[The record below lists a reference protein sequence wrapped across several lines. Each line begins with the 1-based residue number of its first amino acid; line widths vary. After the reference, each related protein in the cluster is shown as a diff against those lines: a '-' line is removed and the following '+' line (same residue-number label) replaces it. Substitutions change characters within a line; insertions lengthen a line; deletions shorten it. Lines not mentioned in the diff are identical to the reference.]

1 MLLRLAI
8 RDFAIVDRLELEFRA
23 GFTALTGE
31 TGAGKSIMIDALA
44 LALGERTDATV
55 VRSGGERADI
65 TAEFAIEDN
74 VALIAWLREQ
84 DLEGD
89 PGQLVLRRIVERG
102 GRSRGLVNGHAA
114 TLAQLRE
121 AGEAL
126 VDIHGQ
132 HAHQSLLRADAQ
144 RQIVD
149 AQGGLSALAAEVA
162 EAHRAWRRFLQAR
175 MQHEKN
181 AQVLV
186 AEREQL
192 LWQVEELSRIAPVPG
207 EWEAVQAEQS
217 RLAHAASLI
226 EGANAA
232 VDTLSESENA
242 ASVVLSAAASRLR
255 GLVGF
260 DAALEE
266 MIALLEGAESQIS
279 EAVSR
284 LRQYAERVDLDPRRL
299 KDLDARVDA
308 LHGAGRKFR
317 VRPESLPDAL
327 ATATARLA
335 VIDQATDL
343 AAVEREE
350 EEARR
355 RYRDLS
361 RALTAGRL
369 KAATK
374 LAKEVTA
381 AMKELAMPG
390 ARFDIALRPLP
401 DGSAGGD
408 EQVEFLVAANPGS
421 PTQPLARVASGG
433 ELSRISLSIQVICS
447 KAAAVGTL
455 IFDEVDSG
463 IGGGVAEIV
472 GQKLR
477 ALGERRQVLCVTHL
491 GQVAAQATEQWSVSK
506 QSGDGQVKS
515 VVEVLDRKS
524 RIEEIARMIGGLEIT
539 AATRRHATELLKVR

>member
-31 TGAGKSIMIDALA
+31 TGAGKSILIDALA
-44 LALGERTDATV
+44 LALGERADAAV
-55 VRSGGERADI
+55 VRPGCQRADVA
-65 TAEFAIEDN
+65 AEFAIEEN
-74 VALIAWLREQ
+74 AALQAWLREQ

-132 HAHQSLLRADAQ
+132 HAHQSLLRAGAQ
-144 RQIVD
+144 RQILD
-149 AQGGLSALAAEVA
+149 AQGGLSDLAGDVA
-162 EAHRAWRRFLQAR
+162 EAYRGWRRIAQAR
-175 MQHEKN
+175 AEHERN
-181 AQVLV
+181 AQVLA

-192 LWQVEELSRIAPVPG
+192 LWQVEELTRIAPVAG
-207 EWEAVQAEQS
+207 EWETVQGEQS

-232 VDTLSESENA
+232 ADTLSESENSASA
-242 ASVVLSAAASRLR
+242 ALAAAASRLR

-260 DAALEE
+260 DPALED
-266 MIALLEGAESQIS
+266 MLALLDGAESQVS

-299 KDLDARVDA
+299 KDLEARVDA
-308 LHGAGRKFR
+308 LHAAGRRFR
-317 VRPESLPDAL
+317 LRPEALPDAL
-327 ATATARLA
+327 LAASTRLA
-335 VIDQATDL
+335 ALDQATDL
-343 AAVEREE
+343 DAVEREE
-350 EEARR
+350 LQART
-355 RYRDLS
+355 RYGELS
-361 RALTAGRL
+361 RRLSAGRV
-369 KAATK
+369 KAATR
-374 LAKEVTA
+374 LGKEVTA
-381 AMKELAMPG
+381 AMKELAMSG
-390 ARFDIALRPLP
+390 ARFEIALRPLP

-421 PTQPLARVASGG
+421 PPQALAKVASGG
-433 ELSRISLSIQVICS
+433 ELSRISLSIQVITS

-506 QSGDGQVKS
+506 QSGAGQVKS
-515 VVEVLDRKS
+515 VVEVLDRKA
-524 RIEEIARMIGGLEIT
+524 RIEEIARMIGGVDIT
-539 AATRRHATELLKVR
+539 AVTRRHATELLKAR

>member
-31 TGAGKSIMIDALA
+31 TGAGKSILIDALA
-44 LALGERTDATV
+44 LALGERADAAV
-55 VRSGGERADI
+55 VRPGCQRADVA
-65 TAEFAIEDN
+65 AEFAIEEN
-74 VALIAWLREQ
+74 AALQAWLREQ

-132 HAHQSLLRADAQ
+132 HAHQSLLRAGAQ
-144 RQIVD
+144 RQILD
-149 AQGGLSALAAEVA
+149 AQGGLSDLAGDVA
-162 EAHRAWRRFLQAR
+162 EAYRGWRRIVQAR
-175 MQHEKN
+175 AEHERN
-181 AQVLV
+181 AQVLA

-192 LWQVEELSRIAPVPG
+192 LWQVEELTRIAPVAG
-207 EWEAVQAEQS
+207 EWETVQGEQS

-232 VDTLSESENA
+232 VDTLSESENSASA
-242 ASVVLSAAASRLR
+242 ALAAAASRLR

-260 DAALEE
+260 DPALED
-266 MIALLEGAESQIS
+266 MLALLDGAESQVS

-299 KDLDARVDA
+299 KDLEARVDA
-308 LHGAGRKFR
+308 LHAAGRKFR
-317 VRPESLPDAL
+317 LRPEALPDAL
-327 ATATARLA
+327 LAATTRLESL
-335 VIDQATDL
+335 DQATDL
-343 AAVEREE
+343 GAVEREE
-350 EEARR
+350 LQART
-355 RYRDLS
+355 RYGELS
-361 RALTAGRL
+361 RRLSAGRL
-369 KAATK
+369 KAATR
-374 LAKEVTA
+374 LGKEVTA
-381 AMKELAMPG
+381 AMKELAMSG
-390 ARFDIALRPLP
+390 ARFEIALRPLP

-421 PTQPLARVASGG
+421 PPQALAKVASGG
-433 ELSRISLSIQVICS
+433 ELSRISLSIQVITS

-506 QSGDGQVKS
+506 QSGAGQVKS
-515 VVEVLDRKS
+515 VVEVLDRKA
-524 RIEEIARMIGGLEIT
+524 RIEEIARMIGGVDIT
-539 AATRRHATELLKVR
+539 AVTRRHATELLKAR

>member
-31 TGAGKSIMIDALA
+31 TGAGKSILIDALA
-44 LALGERTDATV
+44 LALGERADATV

-74 VALIAWLREQ
+74 AALQAWLREQ

-149 AQGGLSALAAEVA
+149 AQGGLNALAADVA
-162 EAHRAWRRFLQAR
+162 EAYRAWRRIVQAR
-175 MQHEKN
+175 TEHEKN
-181 AQVLV
+181 AQAVA

-232 VDTLSESENA
+232 VDTLSESENSASA
-242 ASVVLSAAASRLR
+242 ALSAAASRLR

-266 MIALLEGAESQIS
+266 MIALLEGAESQMS

-317 VRPESLPDAL
+317 VRPEALPEAL
-327 ATATARLA
+327 ATAAKRLA
-335 VIDQATDL
+335 VLDQATDL
-343 AAVEREE
+343 EAVEREE
-350 EEARR
+350 EQART

-361 RALTAGRL
+361 RTLSAGRL

-374 LAKEVTA
+374 LAKKVTA
-381 AMKELAMPG
+381 AMKELAMSG
-390 ARFDIALRPLP
+390 ARFEIALRPLP

-408 EQVEFLVAANPGS
+408 EQVEFLVAANPGT

-433 ELSRISLSIQVICS
+433 ELSRISLSIQVISS

-515 VVEVLDRKS
+515 VVEVLDRKA

-539 AATRRHATELLKVR
+539 AATRRHATELLKAR